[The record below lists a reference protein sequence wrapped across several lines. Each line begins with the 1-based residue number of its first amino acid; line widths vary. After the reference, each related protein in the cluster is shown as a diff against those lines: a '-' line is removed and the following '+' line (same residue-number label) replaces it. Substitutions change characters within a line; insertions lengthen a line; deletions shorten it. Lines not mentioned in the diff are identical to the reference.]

1 MMELVRNKILSRCN
15 LAGSDTAAFRDLFEE
30 DDDGALDA
38 GGKEG
43 TSRRAERPPR
53 PEFLDSQNAIYNP
66 SLGAVFPTIQGQQPF
81 ELTPPTP
88 AAMAKRPSPLY
99 GPDAHPTG
107 SDSIST
113 GMYLPP
119 PANQQP
125 PHQATKRVLSEPGHR
140 AQQQS
145 GWAVFA
151 QMGATPLEQQSDIA
165 SAHSAPAWGDPGGWG
180 GFSAGGAA
188 MEQPQPQSRATYS
201 RPVQGSESGA
211 SRLHTIP
218 EALSSEDPRLSPT
231 VTLTN
236 VGAVP
241 IFFQE
246 SLMAWNA
253 ARKRAGEQPIAF
265 VFN

>member
-1 MMELVRNKILSRCN
+1 VMELVRNKILSRCN
-15 LAGSDTAAFRDLFEE
+15 LAGSDAAAFRDLFEE

-43 TSRRAERPPR
+43 MSRRAERPPR

-66 SLGAVFPTIQGQQPF
+66 SLGAVFPTIQGHQSF
-81 ELTPPTP
+81 ELSPPTP
-88 AAMAKRPSPLY
+88 AAITKRPSPLY
-99 GPDAHPTG
+99 GPGAHPAG

-119 PANQQP
+119 PANQQSP
-125 PHQATKRVLSEPGHR
+125 RQATKRVLSEPGHR

-145 GWAVFA
+145 GWAAFVR
-151 QMGATPLEQQSDIA
+151 MGATPLEQESDIA
-165 SAHSAPAWGDPGGWG
+165 SAHCAPAWGDVSGWG

-188 MEQPQPQSRATYS
+188 KEQPQPQSRATYS
-201 RPVQGSESGA
+201 RSVQGRESGA
-211 SRLHTIP
+211 SRLHPIP

-253 ARKRAGEQPIAF
+253 ARKRAGEQLITF